1 MAFKTRTWDDV
12 IGLTSARA
20 GVSFDADEKARVAA
34 LINSAAK
41 YIYDE
46 NRYWPRYLVLE
57 PRTVQRGYIATTEDS
72 YNVYGAGTAAANG
85 LYVRNGNSADGNP
98 AYTLYDSDGTTALYN
113 LWSNVSTIWNITSSD
128 IDDLGGFPATLLY
141 DNESSSTT
149 PPMFG
154 WVEDAFSSGELPTP
168 IVQPLSE
175 IDEYIGH
182 WDGNKW
188 QGGDPNR
195 MAAYPDQ
202 NGIRV
207 TTPQECTV
215 YVAFK
220 KTHTDIYGDGTGTTT
235 SAIPAEWAEYVAYS
249 AARSF
254 RASQASQ
261 DGFNPIAIRDV
272 ENVLGQALVKVGKQG
287 VYNTLANQFQTR
299 YGLTISI
306 Q

>member
-12 IGLTSARA
+12 MGLTSARA
-20 GVSFDADEKARVAA
+20 GVSFDADEKTRVAA

-57 PRTVQRGYIATTEDS
+57 PRTVERGYIATTEDS
-72 YNVYGAGTAAANG
+72 YNVYGAGTAAVNG
-85 LYVRNGNSADGNP
+85 LYVRNGTVNTKA
-98 AYTLYDSDGTTALYN
+98 AYTLYDTDGTTALYDIEWDGATDWQI
-113 LWSNVSTIWNITSSD
+113 LSAADAILYGISD
-128 IDDLGGFPATLLY
+128 A
-141 DNESSSTT
+141 SAT
-149 PPMFG
+149 PPLSG
-154 WVEDAFSSGELPTP
+154 WAANTGESPAP

-207 TTPQECTV
+207 TTPQEGTV

-220 KTHTDIYGDGTGTTT
+220 KTHTEIYGDGTGVTT
-235 SAIPAEWAEYVAYS
+235 SAIPAEWAEYMAYS